1 MRGRSISSALF
12 TREAA
17 AVWFPVTV
25 TVATCLRLF
34 FGQPGEHKEPQR
46 RVLSGAGAVLRAR
59 QSGLVLD
66 DVARH
71 RRHDAH
77 AEPPPSH
84 PWDPGGALDCRADPC
99 ARRLLQLIYRW
110 LQLVMCV
117 KSTLQVLTV
126 CTGLH
131 KCAYCIEYIWTL
143 YARHWQCSWR
153 RHVTV
158 R

>member
-84 PWDPGGALDCRADPC
+84 P
-99 ARRLLQLIYRW
+99 
-110 LQLVMCV
+110 
-117 KSTLQVLTV
+117 
-126 CTGLH
+126 
-131 KCAYCIEYIWTL
+131 
-143 YARHWQCSWR
+143 
-153 RHVTV
+153 
-158 R
+158 